1 MLLEGSAVA
10 RRVVPRILGDRMK
23 MILLTL
29 LVTIFAGCA
38 DTEYY
43 GYSGSGV
50 YVGTGGASRSVNGV
64 DLWVTGTPPR
74 RFRIIGYIT
83 DERLGGPLAMAGRD
97 RGMADKARNAGGDG
111 LLLTSDQ
118 TNGMGSYSTGNAT
131 AFVTGNTVT
140 ATGNALTLPII
151 QRQAKYYVI
160 KYVQ

>member
-1 MLLEGSAVA
+1 MHKRLGM
-10 RRVVPRILGDRMK
+10 RIMFQIFLIG
-23 MILLTL
+23 
-29 LVTIFAGCA
+29 IFAGCA

-50 YVGTGGASRSVNGV
+50 YVGTGGASRSVNGI

-97 RGMADKARNAGGDG
+97 RGMASKARNAGGDG

-118 TNGMGSYSTGNAT
+118 TNGMGSYSTGNAV
-131 AFVTGNTVT
+131 AFVNGNTVT